1 MQMLNENTMERLP
14 EMMESLANRVI
25 RRKMGVAADLL
36 CWTPLAP
43 VIRASR
49 RARIESQTH
58 EIRLREKARALCED
72 ATRDH
77 ADLLLPAW
85 G

>member
-1 MQMLNENTMERLP
+1 MLNENTLERLTD
-14 EMMESLANRVI
+14 MMEALGNRVL
-25 RRKMGVAADLL
+25 RRKMGVAADIL

-43 VIRASR
+43 MIRASR
-49 RARIESQTH
+49 RSRIESQSH

-85 G
+85 S

>member
-1 MQMLNENTMERLP
+1 MLNENTMERLT

-43 VIRASR
+43 VIRATR

>member
-1 MQMLNENTMERLP
+1 MLNENTLEQLT

-25 RRKMGVAADLL
+25 RGNMGVTADLL

-43 VIRASR
+43 LIRASR
-49 RARIESQTH
+49 RSRIESHIQ
-58 EIRLREKARALCED
+58 EQRLREKAGALCEE

-77 ADLLLPAW
+77 ADLLVPAW

>member
-1 MQMLNENTMERLP
+1 MLNENTLERLT
-14 EMMESLANRVI
+14 EMMESLGNRVI
-25 RRKMGVAADLL
+25 RRNMGVAADLL

-43 VIRASR
+43 MIRASR
-49 RARIESQTH
+49 RSRIESQTH
-58 EIRLREKARALCED
+58 QIRLREKAGSLCED

-77 ADLLLPAW
+77 ADLLVPAW

>member
-1 MQMLNENTMERLP
+1 MLNENTMERLT

-36 CWTPLAP
+36 FWTPVAP

>member
-1 MQMLNENTMERLP
+1 MLNENTLEQLT

-25 RRKMGVAADLL
+25 RGNMGVTEDLL

-43 VIRASR
+43 LIRASL
-49 RARIESQTH
+49 RARIESKTH
-58 EIRLREKARALCED
+58 EMRLREKASALCED

-77 ADLLLPAW
+77 ADLLVPAW
-85 G
+85 V

>member
-1 MQMLNENTMERLP
+1 MLNENTMERLT

-58 EIRLREKARALCED
+58 EIRLREKASALCEE
-72 ATRDH
+72 AVRDH
-77 ADLLLPAW
+77 ADLLVPAW

>member
-1 MQMLNENTMERLP
+1 MLNENTLERLTD
-14 EMMESLANRVI
+14 MMEALGNRVL
-25 RRKMGVAADLL
+25 RRKMGVAADIL

-43 VIRASR
+43 MIRASR
-49 RARIESQTH
+49 RSRIESQSH

-77 ADLLLPAW
+77 ADLLIPAW
-85 G
+85 S

>member
-1 MQMLNENTMERLP
+1 MLNEETLERLTGI
-14 EMMESLANRVI
+14 MESLANRVI
-25 RRKMGVAADLL
+25 RRKMGVTADLL

-43 VIRASR
+43 LIRASR
-49 RARIESQTH
+49 RARIESQTNA
-58 EIRLREKARALCED
+58 IRLQEKASTLCEE

-77 ADLLLPAW
+77 ADLLIPAW

>member
-1 MQMLNENTMERLP
+1 MLNENTMERLT

-36 CWTPLAP
+36 CWTLLAP

>member
-1 MQMLNENTMERLP
+1 MLNENTLEQLT
-14 EMMESLANRVI
+14 EMMETLANRVI
-25 RRKMGVAADLL
+25 RGNMGVAADLL

-43 VIRASR
+43 IIRSSR
-49 RARIESQTH
+49 RSRIESRTH
-58 EIRLREKARALCED
+58 EIRLREKASALCED

-77 ADLLLPAW
+77 ADLLVPAW

>member
-1 MQMLNENTMERLP
+1 MLNENTMERLT

-58 EIRLREKARALCED
+58 EIRLREKARAICED
-72 ATRDH
+72 ATREH

>member
-1 MQMLNENTMERLP
+1 MLNENTMERLT

-49 RARIESQTH
+49 RARTESQTH

>member
-1 MQMLNENTMERLP
+1 MLNENTMERLT

-58 EIRLREKARALCED
+58 EIRLRE
-72 ATRDH
+72 
-77 ADLLLPAW
+77 
-85 G
+85 

>member
-1 MQMLNENTMERLP
+1 MLNENTMERLT
-14 EMMESLANRVI
+14 EMMESLGNRVI
-25 RRKMGVAADLL
+25 RGNMGVAADLL

-43 VIRASR
+43 IIRASR
-49 RARIESQTH
+49 RARIESETH
-58 EIRLREKARALCED
+58 EIRMREKARTLCAD

-77 ADLLLPAW
+77 EDLLVPAW

>member
-1 MQMLNENTMERLP
+1 MLNENSMERLT

>member
-1 MQMLNENTMERLP
+1 MLNENTMERLT

-49 RARIESQTH
+49 RARIASQPH

>member
-1 MQMLNENTMERLP
+1 MLNEDTLERLT
-14 EMMESLANRVI
+14 EMMESLANRVV
-25 RRKMGVAADLL
+25 RGKMGVTVDLL

-43 VIRASR
+43 LIRASR
-49 RARIESQTH
+49 RARIESQTNA
-58 EIRLREKARALCED
+58 IRLREKTGALCED

-77 ADLLLPAW
+77 ADLLIPAW

>member
-1 MQMLNENTMERLP
+1 MLNENTLERLT
-14 EMMESLANRVI
+14 EMMESLGNRAI

-43 VIRASR
+43 MIRASR
-49 RARIESQTH
+49 RSRIESQSH
-58 EIRLREKARALCED
+58 EIRLREQARALCED
-72 ATRDH
+72 ATREH
-77 ADLLLPAW
+77 ADLLTPAW